1 MSDYSNLS
9 INPQN
14 NFWYTFIKRI
24 IDILGSLAGMII
36 LSPLIIF
43 IAILIKIDS
52 PGNVFFVHKRVG
64 MNGKKLMVYKFRTMY
79 RNAGD
84 WMKLFTDEQK
94 DEFEK
99 NFKLK
104 YDPRITRTGN
114 ILRKTSL
121 DELPQ
126 LFNIFI
132 GNMSIV
138 GPRPVVED
146 ELIKYGV
153 YKELLL
159 KVKPGLTG
167 LWQISGR
174 NDTTYEERVMLD
186 MEYINRRSIIID
198 IKIILRTFY
207 VVIRKV
213 GAY

>member
-1 MSDYSNLS
+1 MPDYSNLC
-9 INPQN
+9 INLQG
-14 NFWYTFIKRI
+14 NFWYTLIKRI

-43 IAILIKIDS
+43 IAIFVKIDS
-52 PGNVFFVHKRVG
+52 PGNVFFAHKRVG
-64 MNGKKLMVYKFRTMY
+64 MNGKKMLVYKFRTMY

-94 DEFEK
+94 TEFER

-104 YDPRITRTGN
+104 DDPRITRAGK

-126 LFNIFI
+126 LFNVFI
-132 GNMSIV
+132 GYMSIV

-186 MEYINRRSIIID
+186 MEYINRRSILLD
-198 IKIILRTFY
+198 IKIILKTFY
-207 VVIRKV
+207 AVIRKT